1 MLSTQFAHH
10 LSLEVS
16 CPACPETYAV
26 PLDVVEQSQS
36 LLDECGPCSGMVS
49 YECPTP
55 YLASLAPRGAIARLH
70 EAVRAFEEEVRGR
83 GALAVWA
90 GGQPDAPDN
99 GHHLGSIVKALLASA
114 GLAGTAANVAAPSR
128 SPSEIVAIAVELT
141 RWDDDG
147 GALRGP
153 EPS

>member
-36 LLDECGPCSGMVS
+36 LLDEYGPCSGM
-49 YECPTP
+49 
-55 YLASLAPRGAIARLH
+55 
-70 EAVRAFEEEVRGR
+70 
-83 GALAVWA
+83 
-90 GGQPDAPDN
+90 
-99 GHHLGSIVKALLASA
+99 
-114 GLAGTAANVAAPSR
+114 
-128 SPSEIVAIAVELT
+128 
-141 RWDDDG
+141 DG
-147 GALRGP
+147 GALQGP